1 VTKRF
6 SYVTGLFG
14 LVTVLASLAFAPRAQ
29 SNSAP
34 ALVRVSGPSPFAH
47 CEVILG
53 DGEINYLNAE
63 VEPWIASN
71 PEDPDNLIGVWQQDR
86 FQIIGSRDEVTGVSH
101 DGGKRWTRTFPHF
114 SRCAGGNAKNGGDY
128 ERSTDPWVTFSP
140 NGTAN
145 QITLSLDL
153 SDPLEAI
160 LVSRSNNGGDQW
172 SQPKVLLADTDPNVF
187 DDKPSI
193 TADSNDSR
201 LVYAVWD
208 RVDANVTPN
217 LGPTW
222 FARST
227 NGGNSWEPA
236 RSIYDPGPDAQ
247 TIANQI
253 VSMPNGDLID
263 FFALQ
268 TNQSTSPATMIAVI
282 RSDDKGLT
290 WSNSPVI
297 IDTLQSV
304 GITDVKTGALVR
316 TGDII
321 PDIAVDRGNGTLYIV
336 WRDAR
341 FSGDLRD
348 GIALSE
354 SVDGGMNWTAPVQV
368 NQVPAVQAFTASVDV
383 ANDGTI
389 GINYYDFRKDNSD
402 HNVLLTN
409 YWQITSRKA
418 GGPWREVPLGGSFD
432 MLTAPFDPVLGYFLG
447 DYEGL
452 AHAGNSFV
460 PFFANSNSGKP
471 ANPTDV
477 FVAAPG
483 EGDTSTNG
491 HVEVN
496 SNPLPLAER
505 LKARRWKRQLR

>member
-6 SYVTGLFG
+6 SYVTGLFAM
-14 LVTVLASLAFAPRAQ
+14 VLMLAIAARAR
-29 SNSAP
+29 SNSGP
-34 ALVRVSGPSPFAH
+34 PLTRVSGPSPFAN
-47 CEVILG
+47 CNVPLG
-53 DGEINYLNAE
+53 MGEIVYVNGE
-63 VEPWIASN
+63 VEPWVATN
-71 PEDPDNLIGVWQQDR
+71 PQNSENLIGVWQQDR
-86 FQIIGSRDEVTGVSH
+86 FQIIGSHGQLTGVSH
-101 DGGKRWTRTFPHF
+101 DGGQTWTKTFAHF
-114 SRCAGGNAKNGGDY
+114 SRCAGGNAKNGGNY

-145 QITLSLDL
+145 QIALAVDL
-153 SDPLEAI
+153 SDALEAI
-160 LVSRSNNGGDQW
+160 LASRSPDGGDRW

-201 LVYAVWD
+201 YVYAVWD
-208 RVDANVTPN
+208 RVDANFTPN
-217 LGPTW
+217 VGPTW

-236 RSIYDPGPDAQ
+236 QSIYDPGPDAQ

-253 VSMPNGDLID
+253 VSMPNGDLIN

-268 TNQSTSPATMIAVI
+268 TNQSNPTLAATMLAVI
-282 RSDDKGLT
+282 HSHDKGIS
-290 WSNSPVI
+290 WSSPVI
-297 IDTLQSV
+297 INTLQSV
-304 GITDVKTGALVR
+304 GITDVKTGELVR

-321 PDIAVDRGNGTLYIV
+321 PDIAVDARNGTLYVV
-336 WRDAR
+336 WQDAR

-354 SVDGGMNWTAPVQV
+354 SKDEGSTWSAPVQV

-383 ANDGTI
+383 ASDGTI

-402 HNVLLTN
+402 PNVLLTN
-409 YWQITSRKA
+409 YWQITSSK
-418 GGPWREVPLGGSFD
+418 GDGFWHEVPLGGSFD
-432 MLTAPFDPVLGYFLG
+432 MRTAPFDPLLGYFLG

-452 AHAGNSFV
+452 AHTDNSFV
-460 PFFANSNSGKP
+460 PFFVKTNSGKP
-471 ANPTDV
+471 KNPTDV
-477 FVAAPG
+477 FVALFG
-483 EGDTSTNG
+483 EEEGDTTTNG

-496 SNPLPLAER
+496 ANPLPLVQR
-505 LKARRWKRQLR
+505 LKARRLRRQLR

>member
-1 VTKRF
+1 M
-6 SYVTGLFG
+6 
-14 LVTVLASLAFAPRAQ
+14 
-29 SNSAP
+29 
-34 ALVRVSGPSPFAH
+34 
-47 CEVILG
+47 
-53 DGEINYLNAE
+53 DEINYLNGE

-71 PEDPDNLIGVWQQDR
+71 PQNLNNLIGVWQQDR
-86 FQIIGSRDEVTGVSH
+86 FQIIGSRGEVTGVSH
-101 DGGKRWTRTFPHF
+101 DGGETWTRTFPHF
-114 SRCAGGNAKNGGDY
+114 SRCAGGNAKNGGNY

-145 QITLSLDL
+145 QISLSLDL
-153 SDPLEAI
+153 SDALEAI
-160 LVSRSNNGGDQW
+160 LTSRSTNGGDQW
-172 SQPKVLLADTDPNVF
+172 SQPKILLADTDPNVF

-193 TADSNDSR
+193 TADSNDSH

-208 RVDANVTPN
+208 RVDANFNPN

-222 FARST
+222 FARSID
-227 NGGNSWEPA
+227 GGNSWEPA
-236 RSIYDPGPDAQ
+236 QPIYDPGPDAQ

-268 TNQSTSPATMIAVI
+268 TNQSSPTLAATMVAVI
-282 RSDDKGLT
+282 RSQDQGLT
-290 WSNSPVI
+290 WSNPPVI
-297 IDTLQSV
+297 INTLQSV

-321 PDIAVDRGNGTLYIV
+321 PDIAVDRRKGTLYVV
-336 WRDAR
+336 WQDAR

-348 GIALSE
+348 GIALSQ
-354 SVDGGMNWTAPVQV
+354 SNDGGASWSAPVQV

-389 GINYYDFRKDNSD
+389 GINYYDFRKDTSD
-402 HNVLLTN
+402 PGVLLTN

-418 GGPWREVPLGGSFD
+418 AGPWREVPLGGSFD

-452 AHAGNSFV
+452 AHAGDSFL
-460 PFFANSNSGKP
+460 PFFVKANSGKP
-471 ANPTDV
+471 KNPTDV
-477 FVAAPG
+477 FVALSG

-496 SNPLPLAER
+496 SNPLPLVER
-505 LKARRWKRQLR
+505 VRAHRGRRQLR